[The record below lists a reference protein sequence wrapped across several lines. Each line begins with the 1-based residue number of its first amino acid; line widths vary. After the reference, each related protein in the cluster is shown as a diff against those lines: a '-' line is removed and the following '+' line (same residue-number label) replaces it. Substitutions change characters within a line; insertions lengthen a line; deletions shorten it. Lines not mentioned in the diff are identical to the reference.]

1 MNLELENDNIELET
15 DNQWQQYYDYMQ
27 WLCIHKSCT
36 DTENFIID
44 SIIVEMTT
52 GAVSDVNFAEITTFP
67 PKGISGLLLII
78 VSSSR
83 PAPKSN
89 AISATKSLLSN
100 LSLTEREN
108 VPSVSIALACNGR
121 KCPHRCT
128 GSTPSSSTP
137 HLKTVSQSPCTAL
150 MAGNLSGKLPAI
162 RVVQGFRLCNSLA

>member
-121 KCPHRCT
+121 KCSPQVHRKYPLLIC
-128 GSTPSSSTP
+128 PSSQDCF
-137 HLKTVSQSPCTAL
+137 TVSLHSPKGRQFAWQIACH
-150 MAGNLSGKLPAI
+150 
-162 RVVQGFRLCNSLA
+162 